1 MKAVV
6 MAGGEGTRLRPLTS
20 NQPKPMVPIVG
31 KPCMEHIIDLLRRH
45 DMTEVV
51 VTVAFMP
58 QAIRS
63 YFGDGESLGIDIDY
77 SVEEQPLGTAGSV
90 RLARERLD
98 ETFIVI
104 SGDALC
110 DVDLTEL
117 VEAHKAKGAAVTI
130 GLKSVDNPL
139 EFGIVVT
146 DEDGRVERFLEKP
159 SWGQVFSDTINT
171 GIYVLE
177 PEVLRH
183 IPADGP
189 YDFSKELFPLLL
201 EMGRPIYGHV
211 LGGYWQDIG
220 NLDQFRQ
227 ANFDALDGRVQL
239 EVPGLR
245 LRGNVWVSE
254 EVDIGEVEGV
264 EGPAFIGVN
273 CRIADGASIGPYS
286 VLSRG
291 VIVREGA
298 RVERSVIDAG
308 TYLGRSAVVEGAILG
323 RGCDLRD
330 HVRVHE
336 GVAIGDQVTIGPE
349 ASLFPGV
356 RVYPF
361 KEIETGAQIHES
373 VVWETRATTTPFGRD
388 GATGLVNVDLT
399 PETAVRL
406 AAALG
411 TALRRG
417 DRVVASRASADACRM
432 IQRALIAGLTSTG
445 VHVADLR
452 ISPAAVTRHV
462 LKTQALQ
469 AGIHVGR
476 SSIDPEVIHVR
487 VFEWPGNQMTSELQ
501 KEVEKHFSRQELRR
515 ATFAE
520 VGETTYP
527 ARVRESYA
535 QDILDALDVESI
547 RRRRFR
553 VAVDYGYSPAAFTLP
568 LVLGPLGVEA
578 IGARGFYVEEVGE
591 ELEPI
596 DARKIVT
603 GVRAHLGVVLDRA
616 AERLLLIDERGD
628 TVPADLGLLL
638 VVRLLALAGR
648 SGRIAVPVTAS
659 DLVDELV
666 QGSDLTVVRT
676 PHSVSELTRAAT
688 EEGVVLAAAPTGGFV
703 FPDVVPGYDAVT
715 AVCKLLE
722 LLATQERPVSELVAE
737 LPRPTLVHRALPVP
751 VGPQGPRDAAPERA
765 TRLAPGRPPGR
776 GQGVRRARMGAG
788 SARSGRAARPPLR
801 RGRDRGAHDRAGR
814 RGRLADR
821 GRSCRETPPSSEPWS
836 KPQVEVDPSAVRL
849 LESMVPD
856 ERCSRSPW
864 MRFPTSPA

>member
-63 YFGDGESLGIDIDY
+63 YFGDGESLGIDVDY

-388 GATGLVNVDLT
+388 GVTGLVNVDLT

-535 QDILDALDVESI
+535 QDILDALDVDSI

-616 AERLLLIDERGD
+616 AERLLLVDERGD

-659 DLVDELV
+659 GLVDELV

-737 LPRPTLVHRALPVP
+737 LPRPTLVHRALPCPWGRKGLVMRLLNEQLASRRVDLQDGVKAYDERGWVQVLP
-751 VGPQGPRDAAPERA
+751 DPDEPLVHLFAEGATEELTVELAAEVAALIESIVQGDAAEQRTLEQA
-765 TRLAPGRPPGR
+765 
-776 GQGVRRARMGAG
+776 
-788 SARSGRAARPPLR
+788 
-801 RGRDRGAHDRAGR
+801 
-814 RGRLADR
+814 
-821 GRSCRETPPSSEPWS
+821 SS
-836 KPQVEVDPSAVRL
+836 
-849 LESMVPD
+849 
-856 ERCSRSPW
+856 
-864 MRFPTSPA
+864 

>member
-31 KPCMEHIIDLLRRH
+31 KPCMEHILDLLRRH
-45 DMTEVV
+45 GMNEVV
-51 VTVAFMP
+51 VTLAFMP
-58 QAIRS
+58 QAIRT
-63 YFGDGESLGIDIDY
+63 YFGDGTALEMDVDY

-98 ETFIVI
+98 DTFLVI

-110 DVDLTEL
+110 DVDLTAL
-117 VEAHKAKGAAVTI
+117 VAAHREKGAAVTI

-139 EFGIVVT
+139 EFGIVVI

-177 PEVLRH
+177 QEVLRH
-183 IPADGP
+183 IPGDRP

-211 LGGYWQDIG
+211 FDGYWQDIG
-220 NLDQFRQ
+220 NLEQFRQ
-227 ANFDALDGRVQL
+227 ANFDALDGVVQL
-239 EVPGLR
+239 DIPGLR

-254 EVDIGEVEGV
+254 EVDIDEMAGV
-264 EGPAFIGVN
+264 AGPAFIGAN
-273 CRIADGASIGPYS
+273 CRIADGASIGAHA

-298 RVERSVIDAG
+298 RVTRSVIDAG
-308 TYLGRSAVVEGAILG
+308 TYVGRSSVVEGAIIG

-336 GVAIGDQVTIGPE
+336 GVAVGDQVTIGPE

-373 VVWETRATTTPFGRD
+373 VVWETRAASTPFGRE

-432 IQRALIAGLTSTG
+432 IQRAIISGLTSTG

-462 LKTQALQ
+462 LRTQALQ

-476 SSIDPEVIHVR
+476 SSVDPEMIDVR
-487 VFEWPGNQMTSELQ
+487 FFEWPGNQMTAGLQ
-501 KEVEKHFSRQELRR
+501 KEVEKHFGRQELRR

-535 QDILDALDVESI
+535 QDILDSLDAEAV

-578 IGARGFYVEEVGE
+578 IGAHGSFVEDVRE
-591 ELEPI
+591 ELETV
-596 DARKIVT
+596 DARRIVT
-603 GVRAHLGVVLDRA
+603 GVRADLGVVLDRA
-616 AERLLLIDERGD
+616 AERLLLVDERGEA
-628 TVPADLGLLL
+628 VPTDLGMLLA
-638 VVRLLALAGR
+638 VRLLVLAGR
-648 SGRIAVPVTAS
+648 EGRIAVPITAT
-659 DLVDELV
+659 DRLDELV
-666 QGSDLTVVRT
+666 DGSALEVVRT
-676 PHSVSELTRAAT
+676 QHSLGDLTRAAT
-688 EEGVVLAAAPTGGFV
+688 EDGVVLAAAPTGGFV

-715 AVCKLLE
+715 TLCKLLE
-722 LLATQERPVSELVAE
+722 LLAGQESRLSELVAD
-737 LPRPTLVHRALPVP
+737 LPRPTLLHRELACPWSRKGLVM
-751 VGPQGPRDAAPERA
+751 
-765 TRLAPGRPPGR
+765 RL
-776 GQGVRRARMGAG
+776 VNEN
-788 SARSGRAARPPLR
+788 
-801 RGRDRGAHDRAGR
+801 
-814 RGRLADR
+814 LADR
-821 GRSCRETPPSSEPWS
+821 KLDLMDGVKAYDERGWV
-836 KPQVEVDPSAVRL
+836 QVLPD
-849 LESMVPD
+849 PD
-856 ERCSRSPW
+856 EPLVHLYAEGETEEVTRELAGEVESFVEAVVQGDAAEQRTLEQAS
-864 MRFPTSPA
+864 S